1 MSGIDISE
9 ADASKENLPEDLN
22 SLAYGAYRLPDLSRR
37 RLFAYI
43 ILFFCIS
50 SFTLSYFLQ
59 IRIFTYPGVI
69 FLIIFV
75 YIYSLNNQ
83 IKIDQSEVIETTAKY
98 IDHSVGY
105 YSVAL
110 TFNGLF
116 LHPVWTVI
124 IYDHNIPPSCRSI
137 IEINANTSELIGEV
151 YKEML

>member
-37 RLFAYI
+37 RLFSYI

-59 IRIFTYPGVI
+59 IQIFTYPGVI

-75 YIYSLNNQ
+75 YIFSLNNH
-83 IKIDQSEVIETTAKY
+83 KTT
-98 IDHSVGY
+98 DFP
-105 YSVAL
+105 L
-110 TFNGLF
+110 
-116 LHPVWTVI
+116 P
-124 IYDHNIPPSCRSI
+124 R
-137 IEINANTSELIGEV
+137 
-151 YKEML
+151 